1 MRERQNFSIANA
13 TSRGRRSMA
22 IDYLGITGATGIA
35 AILLT
40 LALAEPAPRPSDRWA
55 GAQEFQ
61 PVSLWTTDAPCPP
74 MATPSIKHT
83 RLDPINL
90 LPAVHRSAA

>member
-1 MRERQNFSIANA
+1 
-13 TSRGRRSMA
+13 MA

-35 AILLT
+35 GIILT
-40 LALAEPAPRPSDRWA
+40 LTFAEQQPWSDTRWTP
-55 GAQEFQ
+55 AQEFQ
-61 PVSLWTTDAPCPP
+61 PVLLRATNAPCPP
-74 MATPSIKHT
+74 MAKPSIKHT